1 MIDFSSV
8 MTIKIGDI
16 ESLLG
21 DYDVEIESPD
31 GWVSVTDFFHKGMYD
46 EYVLETDDGVTVNC
60 NANHLFETRDGWVKA
75 HDRHLFGR
83 TDYLCKTGFCSGVIR
98 KTGNKIPIVDIH
110 VNHPNHRYYTNG
122 ISSHNS
128 GVGKSA
134 VKCSLAADYLQ
145 QGYNVLYVTLELAE
159 KRVAERIDANMFNQN
174 VSEIKN
180 IPKAVFMNKISK
192 LNEKT
197 HGKLVIKEYPTGTA
211 SAATIRILLDE
222 LKNKKGF
229 VPDVIFVDYLGIC
242 ASARYR
248 NSSTVNTYT
257 YQTSVAE
264 ELRALAVEMDIL
276 LWSSVQTNR
285 AGMNASDYDI
295 EAIADSTG
303 PYKTCD
309 SLLAIIRTD
318 DLNAMNQ
325 MILKQ
330 LKNRFGDLNY
340 FRKFIVGMDF
350 ARMKM
355 FNVENSAHLAETTKE
370 IENEKETTGRRGNG
384 TKQWGTSGSAKGAGQ
399 EFDFD

>member
-1 MIDFSSV
+1 
-8 MTIKIGDI
+8 
-16 ESLLG
+16 
-21 DYDVEIESPD
+21 
-31 GWVSVTDFFHKGMYD
+31 
-46 EYVLETDDGVTVNC
+46 
-60 NANHLFETRDGWVKA
+60 
-75 HDRHLFGR
+75 
-83 TDYLCKTGFCSGVIR
+83 
-98 KTGNKIPIVDIH
+98 
-110 VNHPNHRYYTNG
+110 
-122 ISSHNS
+122 
-128 GVGKSA
+128 
-134 VKCSLAADYLQ
+134 LAADYLQ